1 MSDEKEAC
9 HLRFKQLFTQAD
21 IDNDGV
27 INGRDAAEFFR
38 RLHLPDGFLK
48 KVCVLSDVKR
58 QGSLSEAE
66 FYTSLQLIFLCR
78 LDFAS
83 SSDEGYIQDW
93 KEILQLL
100 TQHGV
105 IFPVPPPREKMIKI
119 FEETVVK
126 HGIVTGAQVRAIF
139 GRSSLRQDLFSSL
152 CDMFG
157 MSETKIVDDDLF
169 IRFGLAVQLLL
180 HATAMARRARSNS
193 KAAGS
198 GFSTPGGHG
207 ATTPGRTPGSVTPG
221 AQWSRPTAP
230 SGSVTARVA
239 VSSDSLSN
247 GVAKGGP
254 SPRDRSS
261 SLGGGLAPAPELQG
275 TIGRKMADLQLKD
288 DQVQQAQNDVRSAQQ
303 SNAQMEQEVK
313 KLNSQLEAKKMQYDQ
328 LMEQTKQLQEATVE
342 LSHDKLETEALY
354 RTLADH
360 AAQAEADLE
369 KAKAVHSHELNKSL
383 AEAKLAL
390 RERDVQLAKLRESQ
404 SSRQGAA
411 AVPPIANWQQAAPV
425 PQQSDLHSINGL
437 AHAEQIIQEAS
448 NAFGAPQGDWANQ
461 PAQQG
466 GDWAPFPDQS
476 AGQGRRDSGSVDSTQ
491 AMQIPVLEEQH
502 TGGSTIASRTY
513 TMAPSL
519 GPTPGN
525 VDFSDNSENNSIVS
539 YNTGVSNPYSD
550 WGTETPRPDFV
561 PPGVMAQLGSSI
573 SINIDTITLKGIRRL
588 NKPFVSVCVVDAE
601 GRLLAAEQATPAL
614 SGSST
619 DLDSFAIN
627 KQFEVPIPDD
637 GALAASCAMIFK
649 LRHLQKRTGAAVSRC
664 WAPLELRDILHQSG
678 TQNVSVGLYQK
689 PTDLKRKRM
698 NLEGKQSKLVIQVTA
713 PDIFGEGTEGDDFAQ
728 FPGDAT
734 EGAAA
739 EEVRRQPTAEEAER
753 AVELFNEKPKRGLQ
767 YLTDNGFIRPPPHN
781 LDDIVKFLMTS
792 EGMSKAQIG
801 QYLGT
806 RGELPEAVLS
816 HFVYSLDFVNKKFDD
831 CVRMYFRE
839 FFPPGEADPI
849 YRMMEKFGEHFAS
862 VNEGLF
868 ESDDAPLVL
877 AYAVLMLNTDLH
889 NTAITSKITQ
899 DQFIH
904 NLRGCNKG
912 NDISREFLAEIYT
925 RISKNEIKMK
935 DQDEE
940 FRGGRPAGTSW
951 RPAVIK
957 TLTEGAEFKK
967 YGRAGN
973 PHDRWVYVTADLQ
986 HVCYS
991 SKFGKASNDQ
1001 MIPVSNITKLIKGME
1016 TPVFERQIDAEQKAK
1031 LEKRCFSLDAGART
1045 LDVQAKG
1052 EIECKQFYDAYRF
1065 LVQGY
1070 LTD

>member
-21 IDNDGV
+21 IDHDGV

-83 SSDEGYIQDW
+83 TSDEGYIQDW

-193 KAAGS
+193 KAG
-198 GFSTPGGHG
+198 GHTTPGG
-207 ATTPGRTPGSVTPG
+207 ATTPGRTSGSVTPG
-221 AQWSRPTAP
+221 AQWSRPTAA
-230 SGSVTARVA
+230 GSVTARA
-239 VSSDSLSN
+239 PLPSDSLSN

-254 SPRDRSS
+254 SPRDRAS
-261 SLGGGLAPAPELQG
+261 SLGGGLAPSPELQG
-275 TIGRKMADLQLKD
+275 TIGRKMAELQLKD
-288 DQVQQAQNDVRSAQQ
+288 DQVQQAQNNVRSAQQ
-303 SNAQMEQEVK
+303 SKAQMEQEVE
-313 KLNSQLEAKKMQYDQ
+313 KLNNQLEAKKVQYDQ
-328 LMEQTKQLQEATVE
+328 LNEQTKQLQEATDE
-342 LSHDKLETEALY
+342 LAHDKQDSEALY

-369 KAKAVHSHELNKSL
+369 KAKAAHSHELNKSL

-390 RERDVQLAKLRESQ
+390 RERDVQLAKLREA
-404 SSRQGAA
+404 SSRQGAG
-411 AVPPIANWQQAAPV
+411 AVPPIANWQQAAPMPV
-425 PQQSDLHSINGL
+425 AQQSDVGSINGL
-437 AHAEQIIQEAS
+437 EHAEQIIQEAS
-448 NAFGAPQGDWANQ
+448 NAFDAPQSDWANQ
-461 PAQQG
+461 QKPASS
-466 GDWAPFPDQS
+466 GDWAPFDS
-476 AGQGRRDSGSVDSTQ
+476 AEQGRRGSSSVDSSQ
-491 AMQIPVLEEQH
+491 AMQLPHLDEQH
-502 TGGSTIASRTY
+502 TGGSAIASRTY
-513 TMAPSL
+513 IPAPSL
-519 GPTPGN
+519 GPTQGR
-525 VDFSDNSENNSIVS
+525 VDLSDNSENNSIVS

-614 SGSST
+614 SGSSN

-678 TQNVSVGLYQK
+678 TQNVTVGLYQK

-698 NLEGKQSKLVIQVTA
+698 NMEGKQSKLVLQVTA
-713 PDIFGEGTEGDDFAQ
+713 PDIFGEGTEGDDWRD
-728 FPGDAT
+728 PLNDET
-734 EGAAA
+734 EPAAP

-792 EGMSKAQIG
+792 PGMSKAQIG

-806 RGELPEAVLS
+806 RGELPESVLT

-912 NDISREFLAEIYT
+912 NDISREFLADIYQ

-951 RPAVIK
+951 RPAIIK
-957 TLTEGAEFKK
+957 VLTEGAEFKK

-986 HVCYS
+986 HVCYA
-991 SKFGKASNDQ
+991 SKFGRASNDQ
-1001 MIPVSNITKLIKGME
+1001 MIPVSNITKIIKGME

-1031 LEKRCFSLDAGART
+1031 TEKRCFSLDAGART

>member
-239 VSSDSLSN
+239 VPSD
-247 GVAKGGP
+247 
-254 SPRDRSS
+254 
-261 SLGGGLAPAPELQG
+261 
-275 TIGRKMADLQLKD
+275 
-288 DQVQQAQNDVRSAQQ
+288 
-303 SNAQMEQEVK
+303 
-313 KLNSQLEAKKMQYDQ
+313 
-328 LMEQTKQLQEATVE
+328 
-342 LSHDKLETEALY
+342 
-354 RTLADH
+354 
-360 AAQAEADLE
+360 
-369 KAKAVHSHELNKSL
+369 
-383 AEAKLAL
+383 
-390 RERDVQLAKLRESQ
+390 
-404 SSRQGAA
+404 
-411 AVPPIANWQQAAPV
+411 
-425 PQQSDLHSINGL
+425 
-437 AHAEQIIQEAS
+437 
-448 NAFGAPQGDWANQ
+448 
-461 PAQQG
+461 
-466 GDWAPFPDQS
+466 
-476 AGQGRRDSGSVDSTQ
+476 
-491 AMQIPVLEEQH
+491 
-502 TGGSTIASRTY
+502 
-513 TMAPSL
+513 
-519 GPTPGN
+519 
-525 VDFSDNSENNSIVS
+525 
-539 YNTGVSNPYSD
+539 
-550 WGTETPRPDFV
+550 
-561 PPGVMAQLGSSI
+561 
-573 SINIDTITLKGIRRL
+573 
-588 NKPFVSVCVVDAE
+588 
-601 GRLLAAEQATPAL
+601 
-614 SGSST
+614 
-619 DLDSFAIN
+619 
-627 KQFEVPIPDD
+627 
-637 GALAASCAMIFK
+637 
-649 LRHLQKRTGAAVSRC
+649 
-664 WAPLELRDILHQSG
+664 
-678 TQNVSVGLYQK
+678 
-689 PTDLKRKRM
+689 
-698 NLEGKQSKLVIQVTA
+698 
-713 PDIFGEGTEGDDFAQ
+713 
-728 FPGDAT
+728 
-734 EGAAA
+734 
-739 EEVRRQPTAEEAER
+739 
-753 AVELFNEKPKRGLQ
+753 
-767 YLTDNGFIRPPPHN
+767 
-781 LDDIVKFLMTS
+781 
-792 EGMSKAQIG
+792 
-801 QYLGT
+801 
-806 RGELPEAVLS
+806 
-816 HFVYSLDFVNKKFDD
+816 SLDFVNKKFDD

-912 NDISREFLAEIYT
+912 NDISREFLAEIYV

-973 PHDRWVYVTADLQ
+973 PHDRWVYVTPDLQ
-986 HVCYS
+986 HVCYA

-1016 TPVFERQIDAEQKAK
+1016 TPVFERQIDAKEKAK
-1031 LEKRCFSLDAGART
+1031 SEKRCFSLDAGART
-1045 LDVQAKG
+1045 LDLQAKG
-1052 EIECKQFYDAYRF
+1052 EIECKQFYDSYRF